1 MMRQK
6 STDPASFLR
15 FIKDK
20 EQRTEWLIIT
30 IICLIGYIIIKIC
43 YPYPAT
49 MSDSGTYV
57 NAAATNTF
65 TFYRPFGF
73 SYFLRIVH
81 IFSSSI
87 HAVLI
92 SQILLYFIATSTC
105 VFTIKYFYKPVNETL
120 WYILIVVFVFS
131 PTSLYMANAI
141 MSDFLFSI
149 AIYLM
154 IASFIF
160 AIKKQSWTALTFFL
174 VFLFCTLHIRYSA
187 VIFPLLFICFFT
199 ITKGKIRWIALAS
212 TLIVTFIFYR
222 QIARDM
228 DKTVGMNQFS
238 TGFDG
243 WQMANNGMH
252 VIPFI
257 DPTAD
262 DIRNPD
268 MKALHNYII
277 NNKSRILER
286 TENGTEPVAFFM
298 WSNDLPLKQYLFYYI
313 QNSNIPYPVAWVKLG
328 SGLYKDYGI
337 YLIKKHPL
345 EFLQHYYIPNSKY
358 AIYPE
363 KTGLIGSYTS
373 LDIEDIRGW
382 YKIPQGTETAAR
394 YPIYKNIV
402 ADIIPIG
409 YMMKSIVTLA
419 LIIAVLIF
427 YKKLKWADNDKKIV
441 WSIAIFGLLYTFSTV
456 FASPVELRFWTTM
469 GIIHF
474 ALIYILS
481 NKLLTLKQKNE

>member
-1 MMRQK
+1 MK
-6 STDPASFLR
+6 KKNITSKPFLK

-20 EQRTEWLIIT
+20 EQRTDWLLIAL
-30 IICLIGYIIIKIC
+30 ICLLGYIVLRIC

-57 NAAATNTF
+57 SAAATNTF

-73 SYFLRIVH
+73 SYFLKIVH

-87 HAVLI
+87 HAVFI

-105 VFTIKYFYKPVNETL
+105 IFTIKYFFKPVSRAL
-120 WYILIVVFVFS
+120 WYILISLFVFS
-131 PTSLYMANAI
+131 PMAFYMANAI

-154 IASFIF
+154 ITSFIF
-160 AIKKQSWTALTFFL
+160 VIKNQSWSGLIFFL
-174 VFLFCTLHIRYSA
+174 IFLFCTLHIRYSA
-187 VIFPLLFICFFT
+187 LIFPFLFICFFA
-199 ITKGKIRWIALAS
+199 IMKGKIRWIALAS
-212 TLIVTFIFYR
+212 TLIVAFVFYR
-222 QIARDM
+222 QIERDM
-228 DKTVGMNQFS
+228 DKTVGMYQFS

-257 DPTAD
+257 DPLAD

-268 MKALHNYII
+268 MKALHNYIAS
-277 NNKSRILER
+277 NKDQILER
-286 TENGTEPVAFFM
+286 TKNGTEPVAFFM

-313 QNSNIPYPVAWVKLG
+313 QKSNIPYPVAWVKLG

-337 YLIKKHPL
+337 FLIKKHPV
-345 EFLQHYYIPNSKY
+345 EFLKHYYIPNSKY

-373 LDIEDIRGW
+373 LDIENIRQW
-382 YKIPQGTETAAR
+382 YKIPQETETAAK
-394 YPIYKNIV
+394 YHIYKNFV

-409 YMMKSIVTLA
+409 YLAKSIVTLA
-419 LIIAVLIF
+419 LIIAAIIF
-427 YKKLKWADNDKKIV
+427 HKKIAWADNDKKIV
-441 WSIAIFGLLYTFSTV
+441 LSIAIFGLLYTFSTV

-481 NKLLTLKQKNE
+481 NKLLTLKQKK